1 MVELQDDD
9 VSGAEAA
16 SPATSS
22 SSHSLANARQ
32 APSNDGGEEGDDAG
46 NEEEEEGDITAPI
59 GGSGATGAL
68 AGPPTS
74 AASARASAFRLLE
87 QYFEADML
95 TLEQMQFHKEKYAKL
110 HSCVLATYKHEKQ
123 LLKDAKT
130 LNRDLLGEK
139 IHVEKQAIRKAEE
152 VAAFTSVEREKDRA
166 LKELAEGVDRDAVLT
181 FEITELQREHV
192 DLLAEKDA
200 ILAAHAQLIE
210 PEVRQLTAEIAG
222 LSDEAHR
229 VDNEL
234 AKDAQRKREY
244 LARLDFLRLENARL
258 EQSGA
263 ADLKRLHQLQSDPE
277 RMQKQADVVARA
289 VASLERESSKDRGRG
304 AELLA
309 AVEANAAKL
318 QDADEV
324 QRELAQKLEVH
335 RETIDQRQRDV
346 DHVTLHLREE
356 QNAHVLRLGEKT
368 RLEFRAKALDLA
380 VRREN
385 ERFAKDQKDYDRLKR
400 ELKKQ
405 LLLLDGSK
413 ALLPN
418 LRAQVVDV
426 QHQLAALRAENK
438 DQAQRQLD
446 VKQQVDLLIA
456 RFLKREDGEKEQ
468 GVELEA
474 LSVQVTELEAEV
486 AQWVVEESKQKR
498 LIAMLTAQRE
508 LKAREATS
516 ALAAERQT
524 QQELKMKELVIFDLA
539 KKWNETTN
547 HLREFSAL
555 YDVVKNERNK
565 YVNLIQASTQA
576 LAEMKE
582 KIKIL
587 HNEVEVLRNES
598 LAKDKALVKEKL
610 AHATAQC
617 SRDSLRLDTNKS
629 HDAYR
634 TKQEQVEQQ
643 IVEIDKLNG
652 IITHTER
659 ELLRLKKKYELA
671 VDARNATGVQLIDR
685 NDELCILYEKA
696 NLQEQALSA
705 GEAGLTRKDQEIRVL
720 KIQLADLQ
728 RQLEN
733 ARRQLPHLPQLAQR
747 ILAFQEELKQEKDV
761 TELLCRDLETP
772 KNGERWRELGGDDA
786 DEEQLTAKM
795 SFLEE
800 RYHRKKEQLL
810 EKELVL
816 EEVTSLSNKLRT
828 QASARRGETLEL
840 AKRVNDF
847 QGRIKETTRRM
858 MAVVSELS
866 MYQATA
872 MKLQQEKHDA
882 AVDVEEC
889 HKRML
894 TGYSPNA
901 YCEQQLVRLQT
912 QKLHNNELRSAK
924 EQAIAAA
931 VHAASFPSQLTY
943 TTAEARPN
951 AYIPD
956 ELGIPKPYGQQAP
969 FKPTQHGSTM
979 RHIRMPQ
986 KRDIEI

>member
-1 MVELQDDD
+1 M
-9 VSGAEAA
+9 
-16 SPATSS
+16 
-22 SSHSLANARQ
+22 
-32 APSNDGGEEGDDAG
+32 
-46 NEEEEEGDITAPI
+46 
-59 GGSGATGAL
+59 
-68 AGPPTS
+68 
-74 AASARASAFRLLE
+74 SARASAFRLLE

-95 TLEQMQFHKEKYAKL
+95 TLDQLQFHKEKYAKL

-123 LLKDAKT
+123 LLKEAKA

-139 IHVEKQAIRKAEE
+139 IQVEKQAIRKAEE
-152 VAAFTSVEREKDRA
+152 VAAFSSVEREKDRA

-181 FEITELQREHV
+181 FEITELQREYA
-192 DLLAEKDA
+192 DLVAEKEA
-200 ILAAHAQLIE
+200 ILAAYAQLIE
-210 PEVRQLTAEIAG
+210 PEVRQLTTEITG
-222 LSDEAHR
+222 LTDETHR
-229 VDNEL
+229 LDSEL
-234 AKDAQRKREY
+234 AKDMQRKREY
-244 LARLDFLRLENARL
+244 LARLDFLHQENLRL

-263 ADLKRLHQLQSDPE
+263 AEQKRLNQLQGDPD

-289 VASLERESSKDRGRG
+289 VAGLERETNKDKTR
-304 AELLA
+304 AVELQA
-309 AVEANAAKL
+309 AVESTAAKL
-318 QDADEV
+318 HDADEV
-324 QRELAQKLEVH
+324 QRELAQKLDVH

-356 QNAHVLRLGEKT
+356 QNVNVMRLGEKA
-368 RLEFRAKALDLA
+368 RLDIRAKALDLTA
-380 VRREN
+380 RREN
-385 ERFAKDQKDYDRLKR
+385 ERCGKAQKDYDRLKR
-400 ELKKQ
+400 KLKKQ
-405 LLLLDGSK
+405 ILMLDSNK

-426 QHQLAALRAENK
+426 QHQVAALRSENK
-438 DQAQRQLD
+438 DQTQRQLD

-456 RFLKREDGEKEQ
+456 RFLKQEDGEKAQ
-468 GVELEA
+468 SAELEA
-474 LSVQVTELEAEV
+474 LSTQVTELEAEV
-486 AQWVVEESKQKR
+486 GQWLMEESKQKK
-498 LIAMLTAQRE
+498 LVTMLTAQRE
-508 LKAREATS
+508 MKAREATS
-516 ALAAERQT
+516 ALNAERQT
-524 QQELKMKELVIFDLA
+524 QQELKTKELVIFDLA

-634 TKQEQVEQQ
+634 AKQEQVEQQ

-652 IITHTER
+652 IITHTEK

-685 NDELCILYEKA
+685 NDELCILYEKS

-705 GEAGLTRKDQEIRVL
+705 GETGLTRKDQEIRVL
-720 KIQLADLQ
+720 KIELADLQ

-733 ARRQLPHLPQLAQR
+733 ARRQLPHLPELAQR
-747 ILAFQEELKQEKDV
+747 IMSLQEELKQEKDV

-772 KNGERWRELGGDDA
+772 KNNDRWRALGGEDP
-786 DEEQLTAKM
+786 DEEQLSAKLAY
-795 SFLEE
+795 LEE
-800 RYHRKKEQLL
+800 RYHHKKEQLL

-816 EEVTSLSNKLRT
+816 EEVTGLSNKLRS

-882 AVDVEEC
+882 SVDVEEC
-889 HKRML
+889 QKRSL
-894 TGYSPNA
+894 AGYAPNA

-912 QKLHNNELRSAK
+912 QKLHNNEVRAAK
-924 EQAIAAA
+924 EQARAA
-931 VHAASFPSQLTY
+931 VAHAANFPSQLTY

-951 AYIPD
+951 AYIPED
-956 ELGIPKPYGQQAP
+956 LGIPKPYGQQAP
-969 FKPTQHGSTM
+969 FKPSQQGTTM

>member
-1 MVELQDDD
+1 MAAPQDDEAVNSELSSAPLISSNSVLNTRNNTAVRNND
-9 VSGAEAA
+9 EVMEPGELDDGDLIPPGGREGAGAGGGSA
-16 SPATSS
+16 LGAPTSS
-22 SSHSLANARQ
+22 M
-32 APSNDGGEEGDDAG
+32 
-46 NEEEEEGDITAPI
+46 
-59 GGSGATGAL
+59 
-68 AGPPTS
+68 
-74 AASARASAFRLLE
+74 SARASAFRLLE

-95 TLEQMQFHKEKYAKL
+95 TLDQLQFLKEKYTKL
-110 HSCVLATYKHEKQ
+110 HSCVLETYKHEKQ
-123 LLKDAKT
+123 LLKDAKA

-139 IHVEKQAIRKAEE
+139 IQVEKQAIRKTEE
-152 VAAFTSVEREKDRA
+152 VAAFTSVEREKERA
-166 LKELAEGVDRDAVLT
+166 LKELAEGVDRDAMLM
-181 FEITELQREHV
+181 FEITELQKECA
-192 DLLAEKDA
+192 DLLAEKEA
-200 ILAAHAQLIE
+200 ILTAHAQLIE
-210 PEVRQLTAEIAG
+210 PEVRQLTTEITG
-222 LSDEAHR
+222 LGDEIHR
-229 VDNEL
+229 VDSEL
-234 AKDAQRKREY
+234 AKDQQRKKEY
-244 LARLDFLRLENARL
+244 LARLEFLRQENARL
-258 EQSGA
+258 EQTGA
-263 ADLKRLHQLQSDPE
+263 IELKRLNQLQGDPE

-289 VASLERESSKDRGRG
+289 VANLERE
-304 AELLA
+304 
-309 AVEANAAKL
+309 N
-318 QDADEV
+318 EV
-324 QRELAQKLEVH
+324 QRELNQKLEVH

-356 QNAHVLRLGEKT
+356 QNINVMRLGEKT
-368 RLEFRAKALDLA
+368 RLEMRGKALDLA
-380 VRREN
+380 ARREN
-385 ERFAKDQKDYDRLKR
+385 ERCSKAQKDYDRLKR

-405 LLLLDGSK
+405 IFLYDGSK

-418 LRAQVVDV
+418 LRAQVVDA
-426 QHQLAALRAENK
+426 QHQLSGLRSENK
-438 DQAQRQLD
+438 EQAQRQLE
-446 VKQQVDLLIA
+446 VKEQVDLLIA
-456 RFLKREDGEKEQ
+456 RFLKQEDGEKAQ
-468 GVELEA
+468 SADLDVLSTQVSELE
-474 LSVQVTELEAEV
+474 VEV
-486 AQWVVEESKQKR
+486 AQWLFEENKQKK
-498 LIAMLTAQRE
+498 LVAMLTAQRE

-516 ALAAERQT
+516 ALTAERQT
-524 QQELKMKELVIFDLA
+524 QQELKTKELVIFDLA

-610 AHATAQC
+610 AHSTAQC

-652 IITHTER
+652 IITHTEK

-671 VDARNATGVQLIDR
+671 VDARNSTGVQLIDR
-685 NDELCILYEKA
+685 NDELCILYEKS
-696 NLQEQALSA
+696 NLQEQALST
-705 GEAGLTRKDQEIRVL
+705 GGTGLTRKEQEIRVL
-720 KIQLADLQ
+720 KIQLTDLQ

-733 ARRQLPHLPQLAQR
+733 ARRQLPHLPQLAQH

-772 KNGERWRELGGDDA
+772 KNNDRWRALGGDDA
-786 DEEQLTAKM
+786 DEEQLAAKL
-795 SFLEE
+795 SYLEE
-800 RYHRKKEQLL
+800 RYHHKKEQLL

-882 AVDVEEC
+882 NVDVEEC
-889 HKRML
+889 QKL
-894 TGYSPNA
+894 SLAGYAPNA

-912 QKLHNNELRSAK
+912 QKLHSNEVKAAK
-924 EQAIAAA
+924 EHARAAA
-931 VHAASFPSQLTY
+931 VHAANFPSQLTY

-951 AYIPD
+951 AYIPED
-956 ELGIPKPYGQQAP
+956 LGIPKPYGHQAP
-969 FKPTQHGSTM
+969 FKPSQQGTTM
-979 RHIRMPQ
+979 RHIRVPQ

>member
-1 MVELQDDD
+1 MAESQDDD
-9 VSGAEAA
+9 AA
-16 SPATSS
+16 SVVPSLSS
-22 SSHSLANARQ
+22 SNSLRAAVNNDELENKELDDGDFGAFPSRDNAGAVAGSSMG
-32 APSNDGGEEGDDAG
+32 APS
-46 NEEEEEGDITAPI
+46 
-59 GGSGATGAL
+59 
-68 AGPPTS
+68 S
-74 AASARASAFRLLE
+74 AMSARASAFRLLE

-95 TLEQMQFHKEKYAKL
+95 TLDQLQLHKDKYAKL

-123 LLKDAKT
+123 LLKEAKA

-139 IHVEKQAIRKAEE
+139 IQVEKQAIRKAEE
-152 VAAFTSVEREKDRA
+152 VAAFSSVEREKDRA
-166 LKELAEGVDRDAVLT
+166 LKELAEAVDRDAVLA
-181 FEITELQREHV
+181 FEITELQREYV
-192 DLLAEKDA
+192 DLVAEKEA

-210 PEVRQLTAEIAG
+210 PEVNQLTTEIAG
-222 LSDEAHR
+222 LTDETHR
-229 VDNEL
+229 LDSEL
-234 AKDAQRKREY
+234 AKDTQRKKEY
-244 LARLDFLRLENARL
+244 LARLDFLHQENARL
-258 EQSGA
+258 EQTSA
-263 ADLKRLHQLQSDPE
+263 AELKRLNQLQGDPD

-289 VASLERESSKDRGRG
+289 VASLEKESNKDKARS
-304 AELLA
+304 AELQA
-309 AVEANAAKL
+309 TVDATAAKVR
-318 QDADEV
+318 DADEAH
-324 QRELAQKLEVH
+324 RELSQKLDVH

-356 QNAHVLRLGEKT
+356 QNVNVMRLGEKT
-368 RLEFRAKALDLA
+368 RLDMRAKALELA
-380 VRREN
+380 TRREN
-385 ERFAKDQKDYDRLKR
+385 ERCTKTQKDYDRLKR

-405 LLLLDGSK
+405 ILLLDSSK

-426 QHQLAALRAENK
+426 QHQISALRSENK

-456 RFLKREDGEKEQ
+456 RFLKQEDGENAQ
-468 GVELEA
+468 SAELEA
-474 LSVQVTELEAEV
+474 LSAQVAGLEAEV
-486 AQWVVEESKQKR
+486 AQWLVEESKQKK
-498 LIAMLTAQRE
+498 LVTMLTAQRE
-508 LKAREATS
+508 LKAREAAS
-516 ALAAERQT
+516 ALNSERQT
-524 QQELKMKELVIFDLA
+524 QQELKTKELVIFDLA

-587 HNEVEVLRNES
+587 NNEVEVLRNES

-610 AHATAQC
+610 AHSTAQC

-652 IITHTER
+652 IITHTEK

-685 NDELCILYEKA
+685 NDELCILYEKS
-696 NLQEQALSA
+696 NLQEQALNS
-705 GEAGLTRKDQEIRVL
+705 GETGLTREDQEIRVL
-720 KIQLADLQ
+720 KIQLSDLQ

-733 ARRQLPHLPQLAQR
+733 ARRQLPHLPELAQR
-747 ILAFQEELKQEKDV
+747 ILALQEDLKQEKDV

-772 KNGERWRELGGDDA
+772 KNNDRWRSLGGEDP
-786 DEEQLTAKM
+786 DEEQLVAKLAY
-795 SFLEE
+795 LEE
-800 RYHRKKEQLL
+800 RYHHKKEQLL

-816 EEVTSLSNKLRT
+816 EEVTGLSNKLRT

-882 AVDVEEC
+882 SVDVEEC
-889 HKRML
+889 QKRAVA
-894 TGYSPNA
+894 GYAPNA
-901 YCEQQLVRLQT
+901 YCEQQLVRLQS
-912 QKLHNNELRSAK
+912 QKLHNDEVRASKEMAK
-924 EQAIAAA
+924 AAA
-931 VHAASFPSQLTY
+931 AHAANFPSQFTY

-951 AYIPD
+951 AYIPED
-956 ELGIPKPYGQQAP
+956 LGIPKPYGQQAP
-969 FKPTQHGSTM
+969 FKPTQQGTTM

>member
-1 MVELQDDD
+1 MEEHQDSD
-9 VSGAEAA
+9 VSSMVPSLSSNSLRAAVTSNEGLENEELEDGEIGVFAGRDNLGAA
-16 SPATSS
+16 SI
-22 SSHSLANARQ
+22 SLAG
-32 APSNDGGEEGDDAG
+32 APSPAM
-46 NEEEEEGDITAPI
+46 
-59 GGSGATGAL
+59 
-68 AGPPTS
+68 
-74 AASARASAFRLLE
+74 SARASAFRLLE

-95 TLEQMQFHKEKYAKL
+95 TLDQLQFHKEKYAKL

-123 LLKDAKT
+123 LLKEAKA

-139 IHVEKQAIRKAEE
+139 IQVEKQAIRKAEE
-152 VAAFTSVEREKDRA
+152 AAAFSSVEREKDRA
-166 LKELAEGVDRDAVLT
+166 LKELAEAVDRDAVLA
-181 FEITELQREHV
+181 FEITELQREYA
-192 DLLAEKDA
+192 DLVAEKEA

-210 PEVRQLTAEIAG
+210 PEVKQLTIEIAG
-222 LSDEAHR
+222 LAEETHR
-229 VDNEL
+229 LDSEL
-234 AKDAQRKREY
+234 SKDTQRKKEY
-244 LARLDFLRLENARL
+244 LARLDFLHQENTRL
-258 EQSGA
+258 EQTSA
-263 ADLKRLHQLQSDPE
+263 AELKRLHHLQGDPD

-289 VASLERESSKDRGRG
+289 VAALDKESNKDKARAG
-304 AELLA
+304 ELQA
-309 AVEANAAKL
+309 AADSTAAKL
-318 QDADEV
+318 RDADEV
-324 QRELAQKLEVH
+324 HRELAQKLDVH

-356 QNAHVLRLGEKT
+356 QNVNVMRLGEKT
-368 RLEFRAKALDLA
+368 RLDIRAKALELA
-380 VRREN
+380 TRREN
-385 ERFAKDQKDYDRLKR
+385 ERCTKAQKDYDRLKR

-405 LLLLDGSK
+405 ILQLDSSK

-426 QHQLAALRAENK
+426 QHQISSLRSENK

-456 RFLKREDGEKEQ
+456 RFLKQEDGDKLQSE
-468 GVELEA
+468 ELEA
-474 LSVQVTELEAEV
+474 LSAQVAELEAEV
-486 AQWVVEESKQKR
+486 AQWLVEESKQKK
-498 LIAMLTAQRE
+498 LVTMLTAQRE

-516 ALAAERQT
+516 ALNSERQT
-524 QQELKMKELVIFDLA
+524 QQELKTKELVIFDLA

-587 HNEVEVLRNES
+587 NNEVEVLRNES

-610 AHATAQC
+610 AHSTAQC

-652 IITHTER
+652 IITHTEK

-671 VDARNATGVQLIDR
+671 VDARNGTGVQLIDR
-685 NDELCILYEKA
+685 NDELCILYEKS
-696 NLQEQALSA
+696 NLQEQALNS
-705 GEAGLTRKDQEIRVL
+705 GETCLSLKDQEIRVL
-720 KIQLADLQ
+720 KIELADLQ

-733 ARRQLPHLPQLAQR
+733 ARRQLPHLPELAQR
-747 ILAFQEELKQEKDV
+747 ILLLQEDLKQEKDV

-772 KNGERWRELGGDDA
+772 KNSDRWRSLGGEDP
-786 DEEQLTAKM
+786 DEDQLTAKLAY
-795 SFLEE
+795 LED
-800 RYHRKKEQLL
+800 RYHHKKEQLL

-816 EEVTSLSNKLRT
+816 EEVTGLSNKLRT

-882 AVDVEEC
+882 FVDVEDC
-889 HKRML
+889 QKRAL
-894 TGYSPNA
+894 AGYAPNA
-901 YCEQQLVRLQT
+901 YSEQQLVRLQA
-912 QKLHNNELRSAK
+912 QKLHNNETRAAK
-924 EQAIAAA
+924 EMAKAAA
-931 VHAASFPSQLTY
+931 AHAANFPSQFTY

-956 ELGIPKPYGQQAP
+956 DLGIPKPYGQQAP
-969 FKPTQHGSTM
+969 FKPTEQGTTM
-979 RHIRMPQ
+979 RHIRVPQ

>member
-1 MVELQDDD
+1 MI
-9 VSGAEAA
+9 EA
-16 SPATSS
+16 
-22 SSHSLANARQ
+22 Q
-32 APSNDGGEEGDDAG
+32 GDDAG
-46 NEEEEEGDITAPI
+46 GPETGSPTGNSLGNARNASVSSNNDELVANEEMEDAELGA
-59 GGSGATGAL
+59 GSGGGGGAGSAMGAL
-68 AGPPTS
+68 TADM
-74 AASARASAFRLLE
+74 SARASAYRLLE
-87 QYFEADML
+87 QYFEADMV
-95 TLEQMQFHKEKYAKL
+95 TLDQLQFHKEKYAKL

-123 LLKDAKT
+123 LLKEAKA

-139 IHVEKQAIRKAEE
+139 IQVEKQAIRKAEE
-152 VAAFTSVEREKDRA
+152 VAAFSSVEREKDRA

-181 FEITELQREHV
+181 FEITELQREYA
-192 DLLAEKDA
+192 DLVAEKEA

-210 PEVRQLTAEIAG
+210 PEVRQLTTEIAG
-222 LSDEAHR
+222 LSDETHR
-229 VDNEL
+229 LDSEL
-234 AKDAQRKREY
+234 AKDMQRKREY
-244 LARLDFLRLENARL
+244 LARLDFLHQENARL
-258 EQSGA
+258 EQTGA
-263 ADLKRLHQLQSDPE
+263 AEQKRLVQLQGDPD

-289 VASLERESSKDRGRG
+289 VAGLERETNKDKTR
-304 AELLA
+304 
-309 AVEANAAKL
+309 AVELQSAVESTATKL
-318 QDADEV
+318 HDADEV
-324 QRELAQKLEVH
+324 QRELGQKLDVH

-356 QNAHVLRLGEKT
+356 QNVNVMRLGEKA
-368 RLEFRAKALDLA
+368 RLDMRAKALDLA
-380 VRREN
+380 ARREN
-385 ERFAKDQKDYDRLKR
+385 ERCGKAQKDYDRLKR

-405 LLLLDGSK
+405 ILMLDSNK
-413 ALLPN
+413 DLLPN
-418 LRAQVVDV
+418 LRAQVVEV
-426 QHQLAALRAENK
+426 QHQVVALRSENK

-456 RFLKREDGEKEQ
+456 RFLKQEDGEKAQ
-468 GVELEA
+468 SVELEV
-474 LSVQVTELEAEV
+474 LSKQVTELEAEV
-486 AQWVVEESKQKR
+486 GQWLLEESKQKK
-498 LIAMLTAQRE
+498 LVTMLTAQRE
-508 LKAREATS
+508 MKAREATS
-516 ALAAERQT
+516 ALNAERQT
-524 QQELKMKELVIFDLA
+524 QQELKTKELVIFDLA

-634 TKQEQVEQQ
+634 AKQEQVEQQ

-652 IITHTER
+652 IITHTEK

-685 NDELCILYEKA
+685 NDELCILYEKS

-705 GEAGLTRKDQEIRVL
+705 GETGLTRKDQEIRVL
-720 KIQLADLQ
+720 KIELVDLQ

-733 ARRQLPHLPQLAQR
+733 ARRQLPHLPELAQR
-747 ILAFQEELKQEKDV
+747 IMSLQEDLKQEKDV
-761 TELLCRDLETP
+761 TEFLCRDLETP
-772 KNGERWRELGGDDA
+772 KNNDRWRALGGEDP
-786 DEEQLTAKM
+786 DEEQLSAKLAY
-795 SFLEE
+795 LEE
-800 RYHRKKEQLL
+800 RYHHKKEQLL

-816 EEVTSLSNKLRT
+816 EEVTGLSNKLRT

-858 MAVVSELS
+858 MSVVSELS

-882 AVDVEEC
+882 SVDVEEC
-889 HKRML
+889 QKRAL
-894 TGYSPNA
+894 AGYAPNA
-901 YCEQQLVRLQT
+901 FCEQQLVRLQT
-912 QKLHNNELRSAK
+912 QKLHNNETRAAK
-924 EQAIAAA
+924 EQAKAAA
-931 VHAASFPSQLTY
+931 AHAANFPSQLTY

-951 AYIPD
+951 AYIPED
-956 ELGIPKPYGQQAP
+956 LGIPKPYGQQAP
-969 FKPTQHGSTM
+969 FKPSQQGTTM

>member
-1 MVELQDDD
+1 MEEHQDSD
-9 VSGAEAA
+9 VSSMVPSLSSNSLRAAVTSNEGLENEELEDGEIGVFAGRDNLGAA
-16 SPATSS
+16 SI
-22 SSHSLANARQ
+22 SLAG
-32 APSNDGGEEGDDAG
+32 APSPAM
-46 NEEEEEGDITAPI
+46 
-59 GGSGATGAL
+59 
-68 AGPPTS
+68 
-74 AASARASAFRLLE
+74 SARASAFRLLE

-95 TLEQMQFHKEKYAKL
+95 TLDQLQFHKEKYAKL

-123 LLKDAKT
+123 LLKEAKA

-139 IHVEKQAIRKAEE
+139 IQVEKQAIRKAEE
-152 VAAFTSVEREKDRA
+152 AAAFSSVEREKDRA
-166 LKELAEGVDRDAVLT
+166 LKELAEAVDRDAVLA
-181 FEITELQREHV
+181 FEITELQRDYA
-192 DLLAEKDA
+192 DLVAEKEA

-210 PEVRQLTAEIAG
+210 PEVKQLTIEIAG
-222 LSDEAHR
+222 LAEETHR
-229 VDNEL
+229 LDSEL
-234 AKDAQRKREY
+234 SKDTQRKKEY
-244 LARLDFLRLENARL
+244 LARLDFLHQENTRL
-258 EQSGA
+258 EQTSA
-263 ADLKRLHQLQSDPE
+263 AELKRLHHLQGDPD

-289 VASLERESSKDRGRG
+289 VSALDKESNKDKARAG
-304 AELLA
+304 ELQA
-309 AVEANAAKL
+309 AADSTAAKL
-318 QDADEV
+318 RDADEV
-324 QRELAQKLEVH
+324 HRELAQKLDVH

-356 QNAHVLRLGEKT
+356 QNVNVMRLGEKT
-368 RLEFRAKALDLA
+368 RLDIRAKALELA
-380 VRREN
+380 TRREN
-385 ERFAKDQKDYDRLKR
+385 ERLCRLKR

-405 LLLLDGSK
+405 ILQLDSSK

-426 QHQLAALRAENK
+426 QHQISSLRSENK

-456 RFLKREDGEKEQ
+456 RFLKQEDGDKLQSE
-468 GVELEA
+468 ELEA
-474 LSVQVTELEAEV
+474 LSAQVAELEAEV
-486 AQWVVEESKQKR
+486 AQWLVEESKQKK
-498 LIAMLTAQRE
+498 LVTMLTAQRE

-516 ALAAERQT
+516 ALNSERQT
-524 QQELKMKELVIFDLA
+524 QQELKTKELVIFDLA

-587 HNEVEVLRNES
+587 NNEVEVLRNES

-610 AHATAQC
+610 AHSTAQC

-652 IITHTER
+652 IITHTEK

-671 VDARNATGVQLIDR
+671 VDARNGTGVQLIDR
-685 NDELCILYEKA
+685 NDELCILYEKS
-696 NLQEQALSA
+696 NLQEQALNS
-705 GEAGLTRKDQEIRVL
+705 GETCLSLKDQEIRVL
-720 KIQLADLQ
+720 KIELADLQ

-733 ARRQLPHLPQLAQR
+733 ARRQLPHLPELAQR
-747 ILAFQEELKQEKDV
+747 ILLLQEDLKQEKDV

-772 KNGERWRELGGDDA
+772 KNSDRWRSLGGEDP
-786 DEEQLTAKM
+786 DEDQLTAKLAY
-795 SFLEE
+795 LED
-800 RYHRKKEQLL
+800 RYHHKKEQLL

-816 EEVTSLSNKLRT
+816 EEVTGLSNKLRT

-882 AVDVEEC
+882 FVDVEDC
-889 HKRML
+889 QKRAL
-894 TGYSPNA
+894 AGYAPNA
-901 YCEQQLVRLQT
+901 YSEQQLVRLQA
-912 QKLHNNELRSAK
+912 QKLHNNETRAAK
-924 EQAIAAA
+924 EMAKAAA
-931 VHAASFPSQLTY
+931 AHAANFPSQFTY

-956 ELGIPKPYGQQAP
+956 DLGIPKPYGQQAP
-969 FKPTQHGSTM
+969 FKPTEQGTTM
-979 RHIRMPQ
+979 RHIRVPQ

>member
-1 MVELQDDD
+1 MEEHQDSD
-9 VSGAEAA
+9 VSSMVPSLSSNSLRAAVTSNEGLENEELEDGEIGVFAGRDNLGAA
-16 SPATSS
+16 SI
-22 SSHSLANARQ
+22 SLAG
-32 APSNDGGEEGDDAG
+32 APSPAM
-46 NEEEEEGDITAPI
+46 
-59 GGSGATGAL
+59 
-68 AGPPTS
+68 
-74 AASARASAFRLLE
+74 SARASAFRLLE

-95 TLEQMQFHKEKYAKL
+95 TLDQLQFHKEKYAKL

-123 LLKDAKT
+123 LLKEAKA

-139 IHVEKQAIRKAEE
+139 IQVEKQAIRKAEE
-152 VAAFTSVEREKDRA
+152 VAAFSSVEREKDRA
-166 LKELAEGVDRDAVLT
+166 LKELAEAVDRDAVLA
-181 FEITELQREHV
+181 FEITELQREYA
-192 DLLAEKDA
+192 DLVAEKEA

-210 PEVRQLTAEIAG
+210 PEVKQLTIEIAG
-222 LSDEAHR
+222 LAEETHR
-229 VDNEL
+229 LDSEL
-234 AKDAQRKREY
+234 SKDTQRKKEY
-244 LARLDFLRLENARL
+244 LARLDFLHQENTRL
-258 EQSGA
+258 EQTSA
-263 ADLKRLHQLQSDPE
+263 AELKRLHHLQGDPD

-289 VASLERESSKDRGRG
+289 VAALDKESNKDKARAG
-304 AELLA
+304 ELQA
-309 AVEANAAKL
+309 AADSTAAKL
-318 QDADEV
+318 RDADEV
-324 QRELAQKLEVH
+324 HRELAQKLDVH

-356 QNAHVLRLGEKT
+356 QNVNVMRLGEKT
-368 RLEFRAKALDLA
+368 RLDIRAKALELA
-380 VRREN
+380 TRREN
-385 ERFAKDQKDYDRLKR
+385 ERCTKAQKDYDRLKR

-405 LLLLDGSK
+405 ILQLDSSK

-426 QHQLAALRAENK
+426 QHQISSLRSENK

-456 RFLKREDGEKEQ
+456 RFLKQEDGDKLQSE
-468 GVELEA
+468 ELEA
-474 LSVQVTELEAEV
+474 LSAQVAELEAEV
-486 AQWVVEESKQKR
+486 AQWLVEESKQKK
-498 LIAMLTAQRE
+498 LVTMLTAQRE

-516 ALAAERQT
+516 ALNSERQT
-524 QQELKMKELVIFDLA
+524 QQELKTKELVIFDLA

-587 HNEVEVLRNES
+587 NNEVEVLRNES

-610 AHATAQC
+610 AHSTAQC

-652 IITHTER
+652 IITHTEK

-671 VDARNATGVQLIDR
+671 VDARNGTGVQLIDR
-685 NDELCILYEKA
+685 NDELCILYEKS
-696 NLQEQALSA
+696 NLQEQALNS
-705 GEAGLTRKDQEIRVL
+705 GETCLSLKDQEIRVL
-720 KIQLADLQ
+720 KIELADLQ

-733 ARRQLPHLPQLAQR
+733 ARRQLPHLPELAQR
-747 ILAFQEELKQEKDV
+747 ILLLQEDLKQEKDV

-772 KNGERWRELGGDDA
+772 KNSDRWRSLGGEDP
-786 DEEQLTAKM
+786 DEDQLTAKLAY
-795 SFLEE
+795 LED
-800 RYHRKKEQLL
+800 RYHHKKEQLL

-816 EEVTSLSNKLRT
+816 EEVTGLSNKLRT

-882 AVDVEEC
+882 FVDVEDC
-889 HKRML
+889 QKRAL
-894 TGYSPNA
+894 AGYAPNA
-901 YCEQQLVRLQT
+901 YSEQQLVRLQA
-912 QKLHNNELRSAK
+912 QKLHNNETRAAK
-924 EQAIAAA
+924 EMAKAAA
-931 VHAASFPSQLTY
+931 AHAANFPSQFTY

-956 ELGIPKPYGQQAP
+956 DLGIPKPYGQQAP
-969 FKPTQHGSTM
+969 FKPTEQGTTM
-979 RHIRMPQ
+979 RHIRVPQ